1 MITPI
6 QLKKLFPACR
16 DPNPWVRV
24 FTQELPAFGIT
35 DNNARLAAFLAQT
48 GYESQ
53 HFNTIRES
61 GAYGRVTKSAQGAT
75 TYDLYTEKRLMQIWP
90 HKFPTIESTQP
101 YIQQPEMLLNYVYA
115 GVLGNGDVN
124 TRDGF
129 MYRGGGLIQ
138 ITGRANYREVGEK
151 LGLPLENMP
160 RMIEQP
166 AVDVRTAGY
175 FWKLHDLNAAADAG
189 DAVDFEHITKK
200 INGALTGEADRVKYW
215 EAAKALLAVPAAQ
228 KGTAPGPALGDTTG
242 NFEDKRVKTTLG
254 NRPGPVPKGTIDGR
268 ADPLSAGY
276 LPSN

>member
-1 MITPI
+1 MITPS
-6 QLKKLFPACR
+6 QLKKLFPMCR

-35 DNNARLAAFLAQT
+35 ENNARLAAFLAQT

-101 YIQQPEMLLNYVYA
+101 YIQQPEKLLNYVYA

-160 RMIEQP
+160 RMIESRQSPSARP
-166 AVDVRTAGY
+166 ATSGRSTISMRRRT
-175 FWKLHDLNAAADAG
+175 
-189 DAVDFEHITKK
+189 
-200 INGALTGEADRVKYW
+200 
-215 EAAKALLAVPAAQ
+215 PATSRTSRRRS
-228 KGTAPGPALGDTTG
+228 TARSQARRIG
-242 NFEDKRVKTTLG
+242 
-254 NRPGPVPKGTIDGR
+254 
-268 ADPLSAGY
+268 
-276 LPSN
+276 

>member
-1 MITPI
+1 MITPA

-53 HFNTIRES
+53 SFNTIRES

-75 TYDLYTEKRLMQIWP
+75 TYDLYTEKRLMEIWP

-101 YIQQPEMLLNYVYA
+101 YIQQPEKLLNYVYA
-115 GVLGNGDVN
+115 GVLGNGGVES
-124 TRDGF
+124 RDGF

-166 AVDVRTAGY
+166 AVAVRSAGY
-175 FWKLHDLNAAADAG
+175 FWKIHDLNAAADAG
-189 DAVDFEHITKK
+189 DFAHITKK

-215 EAAKALLAVPAAQ
+215 TEAKLLLAVPAAI
-228 KGTAPGPALGDTTG
+228 KGTAPAPGPQPTVL
-242 NFEDKRVKTTLG
+242 KTTLG
-254 NRPGPVPKGTIDGR
+254 AKPGPVPKGTIDGVMN
-268 ADPLSAGY
+268 PLAG
-276 LPSN
+276 